1 MRNKDMTLAYVLL
14 QSSYWMSFCVCVCFA
29 VIYLQGIGF
38 SNTKLGILSA
48 LGNLIGMILG
58 PYLAGLTDKDERW
71 PALKLMPYMLVLQTL
86 SCAALLA
93 VMKDQTL
100 SFIFYVLYMSFC
112 VSFNTLVL
120 KIYSDISYAQ
130 MKTDYSLA
138 RGLGS
143 LSFVIISAV
152 LGVLIEKT
160 SVRAVPVSGLI
171 LCVYQYIAYRLTK
184 KQMPEVRYAASEK
197 QSVSMGEF
205 IRENGRF
212 FLMLCG
218 TALLFF
224 SHNNI
229 TGFLINVVRNAG
241 GDAGTAGFLNSFMA
255 VMELP
260 FMFFYTKLFG
270 KMDQK
275 KILAASFLFFSIK
288 ELCFALA
295 GSLRG
300 LYLSFLFQGPSF
312 ALYSAAIVPYVEMT
326 VGHQDSGKAQ
336 SLAYTMT
343 TLGSVLSSVFA
354 GRLYDLLSVS
364 STLWISFVVSLFGT
378 LTAVLAMKGMKRWT
392 KN

>member
-1 MRNKDMTLAYVLL
+1 MTLAYVLL

-71 PALKLMPYMLVLQTL
+71 LALKLMPYMLVLQTL

-160 SVRAVPVSGLI
+160 SVRAVPVAGLI
-171 LCVYQYIAYRLTK
+171 LCVYQYIAYRITK

-205 IRENGRF
+205 IRENGSF

-260 FMFFYTKLFG
+260 T
-270 KMDQK
+270 
-275 KILAASFLFFSIK
+275 
-288 ELCFALA
+288 C
-295 GSLRG
+295 
-300 LYLSFLFQGPSF
+300 
-312 ALYSAAIVPYVEMT
+312 
-326 VGHQDSGKAQ
+326 
-336 SLAYTMT
+336 
-343 TLGSVLSSVFA
+343 
-354 GRLYDLLSVS
+354 
-364 STLWISFVVSLFGT
+364 
-378 LTAVLAMKGMKRWT
+378 
-392 KN
+392 